1 MTDEPTGTY
10 DWDYDDEPRRP
21 KILWGRV
28 VALGAFL
35 IVAFLLGRATAPDSN
50 ADEVRS
56 LRADL
61 ADARDEIDALQQQA
75 GEEPP
80 PQDDETPLE
89 TPSAPDVET
98 YVVQPGDNLAKIA
111 QKYYGDPSL
120 DDFLA
125 QANGIDDPTQLRV
138 GTEIQIPEK
147 PE

>member
-10 DWDYDDEPRRP
+10 DWDYEDEPRRP

-28 VALGAFL
+28 VALGGFL
-35 IVAFLLGRATAPDSN
+35 LLAFLLGRATAPEGD
-50 ADEVRS
+50 AAELRR

-61 ADARDEIDALQQQA
+61 ADARQQIDALQQQA
-75 GEEPP
+75 DQEPP
-80 PQDDETPLE
+80 PEEDETPLE
-89 TPSAPDVET
+89 TPAAPDVET

-111 QKYYGDPSL
+111 EKYYGDPSL

-125 QANGIDDPTQLRV
+125 EANQIDDPTQLRV
-138 GTEIQIPEK
+138 GTQIQIPEE